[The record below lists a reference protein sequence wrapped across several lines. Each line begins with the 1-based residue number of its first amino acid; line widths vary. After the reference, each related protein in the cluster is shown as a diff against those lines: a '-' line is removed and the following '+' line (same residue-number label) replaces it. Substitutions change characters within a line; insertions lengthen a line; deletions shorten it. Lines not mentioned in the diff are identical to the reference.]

1 MTIKVMAVFG
11 TRPEAIKMAPL
22 IKELEGQSPFFAVKV
37 AVTAQHR
44 EMLDQVLRLFAIEP
58 DYDLNLMQA
67 GQTLE
72 DITSGV
78 LNGLAGIYR
87 REQPAMVLV
96 HGDTTTTFAA
106 ALAAYYARIPVCHVE
121 AGLRTGDKYSPFPE
135 EINRRLTG
143 ALAELHLAPTAGAR
157 DNLLREGAAPETIH
171 VTGNTVVD
179 ALLATVQAPCR
190 FPDPALAALD
200 PALRWLLVTAHRRE
214 NWGEPIEQIFTA
226 LKKILLQF
234 PDTGVLFPVHKNPL
248 VRRQA
253 EIILGG
259 LERCLLLEPLDY
271 LPFVHLM
278 NRSYLVLT
286 DSGGLQEEAPALG
299 KPVLVLRDTTER
311 PEAVAAGTV
320 RLVGT
325 RQEQIFA
332 EASQLLRDKET
343 YQKMAQA
350 VNPYGDG
357 QAARRS
363 AEALLYCF
371 GCRALPPDPWQ
382 P

>member
-22 IKELEGQSPFFAVKV
+22 IKELEREKTFFEVKV

-44 EMLDQVLRLFAIEP
+44 EMLDQVMRLFAVEP

-78 LNGLAGIYR
+78 LRGLAGIYR
-87 REQPAMVLV
+87 REEPAMVLV

-106 ALAAYYARIPVCHVE
+106 ALAAYYARIPVGHVE

-143 ALAELHLAPTAGAR
+143 ALAELHLAPTLKAR
-157 DNLLREGAAPETIH
+157 ENLLAEGVPEKSIH

-179 ALLATVQAPCR
+179 ALLATVRRP
-190 FPDPALAALD
+190 FSDPLLASLD

-214 NWGEPIEQIFTA
+214 SWGEPMEQTFMA
-226 LKKILLQF
+226 LKDLLEQF
-234 PDTGVLFPVHKNPL
+234 PDTGVLFPVHKNPR
-248 VRRQA
+248 VRELA
-253 EIILGG
+253 ENILGG
-259 LERCLLLEPLDY
+259 IPRCLLVEPMDY
-271 LPFVHLM
+271 LPFVQAM
-278 NRSYLVLT
+278 NRCYLVLT
-286 DSGGLQEEAPALG
+286 DSGGMQEEAPALG

-311 PEAVAAGTV
+311 PEAMAAGTV
-320 RLVGT
+320 KLVGT
-325 RQEQIFA
+325 SRSRVYA
-332 EASQLLRDKET
+332 ETAALLRDQKT
-343 YQKMAQA
+343 YLRMANA

-357 QAARRS
+357 QAARR
-363 AEALLYCF
+363 AKEALLYYF
-371 GCRALPPDPWQ
+371 GHRQAPPLPWQ